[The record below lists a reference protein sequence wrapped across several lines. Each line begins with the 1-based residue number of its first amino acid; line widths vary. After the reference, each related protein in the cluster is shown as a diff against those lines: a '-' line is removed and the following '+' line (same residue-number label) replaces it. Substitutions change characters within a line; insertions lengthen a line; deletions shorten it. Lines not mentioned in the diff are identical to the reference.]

1 MRGVLKPVGRHHP
14 RLFYLGGFF
23 CVSEYCMKRGEVRTI
38 YAMSQ
43 SPK

>member
-14 RLFYLGGFF
+14 RLFYFY
-23 CVSEYCMKRGEVRTI
+23 VSAYYMERGEVRTTH
-38 YAMSQ
+38 AMSQ